1 MDQSDSITINGI
13 EIHQAVVGSGHPVL
27 MVHGWGADMELLRPL
42 ARQLASYNYRLY
54 LLDLP
59 GFGASE
65 PPREPCS
72 IFDYANI
79 CRAFLDYHKIDSAHY
94 FGHSLGGRI
103 GLILASDHAQ
113 RIRSMVLSNSAGI
126 RARLPVQLRL
136 RQQLY
141 KAIRQGLLN
150 LGARKTAERLR
161 ESYSRR
167 YASSD
172 YQTASPVM
180 RQTLVNV
187 VNQDLLAKARQVAV
201 PTVLVWG
208 DKDED
213 TPLWMGQKLEQT
225 IPDAALIV
233 FEGAGHYAY
242 LDYPQKTASIM
253 HALFKADD
261 ADAKA

>member
-1 MDQSDSITINGI
+1 MPSVS
-13 EIHQAVVGSGHPVL
+13 AVWSCPT
-27 MVHGWGADMELLRPL
+27 APE
-42 ARQLASYNYRLY
+42 
-54 LLDLP
+54 
-59 GFGASE
+59 
-65 PPREPCS
+65 
-72 IFDYANI
+72 
-79 CRAFLDYHKIDSAHY
+79 SAH
-94 FGHSLGGRI
+94 
-103 GLILASDHAQ
+103 
-113 RIRSMVLSNSAGI
+113 
-126 RARLPVQLRL
+126 RLPVQLRL

-161 ESYSRR
+161 QRYSRR
-167 YASSD
+167 YASAD
-172 YQTASPVM
+172 YQAASPVM

-187 VNQDLLAKARQVAV
+187 VNQDLLDKARQVAV

-208 DKDED
+208 DEDED

-253 HALFKADD
+253 HALFKLIAPTRKHRHPKTLP
-261 ADAKA
+261 ATAHLPIMKLQAQRNAPCGMVC